1 MGELPIISVVDQSVE
16 IMKAY
21 MIIDQPKKEKEWMNC
36 LDIECY
42 KYSHY
47 QCKHNSDPIFASY
60 WKSILLCHDR
70 IG

>member
-36 LDIECY
+36 LDI
-42 KYSHY
+42 ST
-47 QCKHNSDPIFASY
+47 I
-60 WKSILLCHDR
+60 
-70 IG
+70 